1 MSNDDGHC
9 ERFRS
14 IAPHLLDHSRW
25 PAIDPSAL
33 SNAGRERLDRFRR
46 GLEVYCIDGNLVE
59 AASQARTSHGNFLRI
74 LRRCICP
81 YFDGQIAGWRAL
93 VPHSRVPPPPVK
105 TRPADEKASTSRAV
119 QFSMLLEKYPQIE
132 QILNDEILKLG
143 KGRKA
148 YEARKS
154 YAGLTELV
162 RRACIELGLTDR
174 DYPLNTASFG
184 LKAVTRYAKKLVLA
198 NPGVGIRARYGR
210 DAYQRLK
217 VGTGR
222 EPLWVIQP
230 SQPYD
235 RISVD
240 AHRIDCLGTIEVD
253 TPSGPLQVVV
263 RRLWVIVVFDVFS
276 RAALGFSIWIGKEP
290 SAAAVEKALT
300 MSLAV
305 WHPSSLPH
313 TGLVLPPNAGFPSGV
328 FPELCNAFGAVLTLD
343 NALSHLS
350 ARISEKARRRLGCAM
365 AWGACGAW
373 SHNST
378 LERFFGTLTRV
389 GFQRLPSTT
398 GSSPSDPKR
407 DHPELAAV
415 KHRITQ
421 EHLQELTEA
430 FIANYNATPHT
441 ALAGRSPLQI
451 LELYLHG
458 DHAPLFAR
466 TLPPATAAVP
476 DLGTSVVTATV
487 RGNLN
492 KGRRPYVELT
502 GARYTGPA
510 LCDNFGVIGHKLRVH
525 VRDDDDYREVDAF
538 FESGMPL
545 GKLRVIDTR
554 WARTPH
560 TKWLREQVSKAVASG
575 KIRHDVYDPVE
586 AYLDLLRQ
594 QAISDAERAP
604 TKISS
609 SASELSRA
617 TEVILRPPVMAS
629 QDEPVIT
636 PLAASLPTTAHSFR
650 LELPGSVSSSI
661 PRPKWTTH
669 G

>member
-1 MSNDDGHC
+1 MSTTREHL
-9 ERFRS
+9 ERFRT
-14 IAPHLLDHSRW
+14 IAPHLLDYRRW
-25 PAIDPSAL
+25 PVIDPSAL
-33 SNAGRERLDRFRR
+33 SNSGRERHDWFKR

-59 AASQARTSHGNFLRI
+59 AAIQAHTSQANFLRI

-81 YFDGQIAGWRAL
+81 YFDGKIAGWRAL
-93 VPHSRVPPPPVK
+93 IPHSRIPTSLPQIRTESVK
-105 TRPADEKASTSRAV
+105 ARTGRAV
-119 QFSMLLEKYPQIE
+119 QFSMLLENYPQIE
-132 QILNDEILKLG
+132 KMLNDEILKLG
-143 KGRKA
+143 QGRKV

-154 YAGLTELV
+154 YAALTELV
-162 RRACIELGLTDR
+162 RRACIDLGLTDR

-184 LKAVTRYAKKLVLA
+184 LKAVTRYAKNLVLS
-198 NPGVGIRARYGR
+198 NPSVGVRARYGR

-222 EPLWVIQP
+222 EPLWVILP
-230 SQPYD
+230 TQPYD
-235 RISVD
+235 RIAID

-253 TPSGPLQVVV
+253 TPSGPLLVIV
-263 RRLWVIVVFDVFS
+263 RRLWIIVVFDVFS
-276 RAALGFSIWIGKEP
+276 RAALGFSAWIGKEP

-300 MSLAV
+300 MSLTTWQPA
-305 WHPSSLPH
+305 SLPH

-328 FPELCNAFGAVLTLD
+328 FPELENTFGAVLTLD

-350 ARISEKARRRLGCAM
+350 ARISDKARRRLGCAI

-378 LERFFGTLTRV
+378 LERFYGTLSRV

-398 GSSPSDPKR
+398 GASPLDPKR
-407 DHPELAAV
+407 DRPELAAV

-421 EHLQELTEA
+421 QHLQELTEA
-430 FIANYNATPHT
+430 FIANYNATPHS

-502 GARYTGPA
+502 GARYTGPE
-510 LCDNFGVIGHKLRVH
+510 LCDNFGAIGHKLRVH
-525 VRDDDDYREVDAF
+525 FRDDDDYREVDAF

-560 TKWLREQVSKAVASG
+560 TKWLREQVSKAIASG
-575 KIRHDVYDPVE
+575 KIRQDVYDPVE
-586 AYLDLLRQ
+586 AYLDLLRK

-617 TEVILRPPVMAS
+617 TEVILRPPPVVS
-629 QDEPVIT
+629 QDESILT
-636 PLAASLPTTAHSFR
+636 TLALSSPTTANSFR
-650 LELPGSVSSSI
+650 LELPGSVSDSI

>member
-1 MSNDDGHC
+1 MSNDPGHS
-9 ERFRS
+9 ERFRT
-14 IAPHLLDHSRW
+14 IAPHLLDYRRW

-33 SNAGRERLDRFRR
+33 SASGRERYDCFRR

-59 AASQARTSHGNFLRI
+59 AANQGRTSQANFLRI

-93 VPHSRVPPPPVK
+93 VPHSRVPATLTKIWPASVK
-105 TRPADEKASTSRAV
+105 AHTGRAE
-119 QFSMLLEKYPQIE
+119 QFSILLENYPQIE
-132 QILNDEILKLG
+132 QMLKDEILKLG

-148 YEARKS
+148 YEAKKS
-154 YAGLTELV
+154 YAALTGLV

-184 LKAVTRYAKKLVLA
+184 LKAVTRYAKNLVLL
-198 NPGVGIRARYGR
+198 NPSVGIRARYGR
-210 DAYQRLK
+210 DAHQRLK
-217 VGTGR
+217 VGTSH

-235 RISVD
+235 RIAID
-240 AHRIDCLGTIEVD
+240 AHRIDCLGTIEVN
-253 TPSGPLQVVV
+253 TPSGPLPIVV
-263 RRLWVIVVFDVFS
+263 RRLWIIVVFDVFS
-276 RAALGFSIWIGKEP
+276 RAALGFAVWIGKEP

-300 MSLAV
+300 MSLTV
-305 WHPSSLPH
+305 WQRTSLPH

-328 FPELCNAFGAVLTLD
+328 YPELENTFGAVLTLD
-343 NALSHLS
+343 NALAHLS

-378 LERFFGTLTRV
+378 LERFFGTLTRI

-441 ALAGRSPLQI
+441 ALAGRSPLEI
-451 LELYLHG
+451 LDLYLHG

-487 RGNLN
+487 RGSLN

-502 GARYTGPA
+502 GARYTGPE
-510 LCDNFGVIGHKLRVH
+510 LCDNFGAIGHKLRIH
-525 VRDDDDYREVDAF
+525 FRDDDDYREVDAF

-560 TKWLREQVSKAVASG
+560 TKWLREQVSKAVTSG
-575 KIRHDVYDPVE
+575 KIRQDVYDPVE

-594 QAISDAERAP
+594 QAISDAEQAP
-604 TKISS
+604 TKISM
-609 SASELSRA
+609 SASELAHA
-617 TEVILRPPVMAS
+617 TEVILRPPAVTP
-629 QDEPVIT
+629 QDEPV
-636 PLAASLPTTAHSFR
+636 LAALVSSLSTRDHSSR
-650 LELPGSVSSSI
+650 LELPSSVSESI